1 MRETKSNSQ
10 IINELVDRF
19 DTIPDAPLS
28 QYTSFQV
35 GGRTPALIQCRTLN
49 ELIET
54 IRYLNQKQQSF
65 LVVGQGTNLLVSDKG
80 VKQIIVRFCN
90 EEASSI
96 KQTENI
102 ITVGGEMLLD
112 KLVIRSLELG
122 LGDLGYLSGIP
133 GTVGGAIVGNAGAFG
148 EQIGD
153 VLQRAEL
160 LSYDGIRRWVSHDE
174 LCFAYRSSVLKESR
188 EILLRAELTVTE
200 VDKVEALVDKM
211 MNNKVCRKLIHAD
224 GNEFEV
230 PGVAKLSGNYWKGKA
245 DIVNHSEKLIVD
257 LKTTADLDKF
267 QWSAKKYN
275 YDSQAFVYK
284 NLFGYNMIFIAIDKN
299 TGQIGIYDCSDNF
312 YKTGFEK
319 VEKASEIYDLFFN
332 NKDFDPSNYFINK
345 TL

>member
-49 ELIET
+49 EIIET

-174 LCFAYRSSVLKESR
+174 LCFAYRSSALKESR

-200 VDKVEALVDKM
+200 VDKVEAEKQRDEIL
-211 MNNKVCRKLIHAD
+211 KLRREKHPNWKTEPCAGSVFRNIEPTSSAGRRQAAGWFLEEAGAKSFSQGNASIYAKHANIIIAD
-224 GNEFEV
+224 AG
-230 PGVAKLSGNYWKGKA
+230 ATAA
-245 DIVNHSEKLIVD
+245 DIYRLSEKMKQAV
-257 LKTTADLDKF
+257 KEKF
-267 QWSAKKYN
+267 NLNLHREIRLLGEFPKK
-275 YDSQAFVYK
+275 
-284 NLFGYNMIFIAIDKN
+284 
-299 TGQIGIYDCSDNF
+299 
-312 YKTGFEK
+312 
-319 VEKASEIYDLFFN
+319 
-332 NKDFDPSNYFINK
+332 
-345 TL
+345 

>member
-200 VDKVEALVDKM
+200 VDKVEAEKQRDEIL
-211 MNNKVCRKLIHAD
+211 KLRREKHP
-224 GNEFEV
+224 N
-230 PGVAKLSGNYWKGKA
+230 WKTEPCAGSVFRN
-245 DIVNHSEKLIVD
+245 IEPTS
-257 LKTTADLDKF
+257 
-267 QWSAKKYN
+267 SAGRR
-275 YDSQAFVYK
+275 QAAGWF
-284 NLFGYNMIFIAIDKN
+284 L
-299 TGQIGIYDCSDNF
+299 
-312 YKTGFEK
+312 E
-319 VEKASEIYDLFFN
+319 
-332 NKDFDPSNYFINK
+332 
-345 TL
+345 

>member
-174 LCFAYRSSVLKESR
+174 LCFAYRSSVLKESQ

-200 VDKVEALVDKM
+200 VDKVEAEKQRDEIL
-211 MNNKVCRKLIHAD
+211 KLRREKHPNWKTEPCAGSVFRNIEPTSSAGRRQAAGWFLEEAGAKSFSQGNASIYAKHANIIIAD
-224 GNEFEV
+224 AG
-230 PGVAKLSGNYWKGKA
+230 ATAA
-245 DIVNHSEKLIVD
+245 DIYRLSEKMKQAV
-257 LKTTADLDKF
+257 KEKF
-267 QWSAKKYN
+267 NLNLHREIRLLGEFPKK
-275 YDSQAFVYK
+275 
-284 NLFGYNMIFIAIDKN
+284 
-299 TGQIGIYDCSDNF
+299 
-312 YKTGFEK
+312 
-319 VEKASEIYDLFFN
+319 
-332 NKDFDPSNYFINK
+332 
-345 TL
+345 

>member
-174 LCFAYRSSVLKESR
+174 LCFAYRSSALKESR

-200 VDKVEALVDKM
+200 VDKVEAEKQRDEIL
-211 MNNKVCRKLIHAD
+211 KLRREKHPNWKTEPCAGSVFRNIEPTSSAGRRQAAGWFLEEAGAKSFSQGNASIYAKHANIIIAD
-224 GNEFEV
+224 AG
-230 PGVAKLSGNYWKGKA
+230 ATAA
-245 DIVNHSEKLIVD
+245 DIYRLSEKMKQAV
-257 LKTTADLDKF
+257 KEKF
-267 QWSAKKYN
+267 NLNLHREIRLLGEFPKK
-275 YDSQAFVYK
+275 
-284 NLFGYNMIFIAIDKN
+284 
-299 TGQIGIYDCSDNF
+299 
-312 YKTGFEK
+312 
-319 VEKASEIYDLFFN
+319 
-332 NKDFDPSNYFINK
+332 
-345 TL
+345 

>member
-133 GTVGGAIVGNAGAFG
+133 GTVGGAIAGTAGAFG

-200 VDKVEALVDKM
+200 VDKVEAEKQRDEIL
-211 MNNKVCRKLIHAD
+211 KLRREKHPNWKTEPCAGSVFRNIEPTSSAGRRQAAGWFLEEAGAKSFSQGNASIYVKHANIIIAD
-224 GNEFEV
+224 AG
-230 PGVAKLSGNYWKGKA
+230 ATAA
-245 DIVNHSEKLIVD
+245 DIYRLSEKMKQAV
-257 LKTTADLDKF
+257 KEKF
-267 QWSAKKYN
+267 NLNLHREIRLLGEFPKK
-275 YDSQAFVYK
+275 
-284 NLFGYNMIFIAIDKN
+284 
-299 TGQIGIYDCSDNF
+299 
-312 YKTGFEK
+312 
-319 VEKASEIYDLFFN
+319 
-332 NKDFDPSNYFINK
+332 
-345 TL
+345 